1 LPDAPTRTIDQRVIA
16 RMLQRAAGNVPP
28 WLHEEVARRM
38 AQRLPVIL
46 STPHTLLQWWGHLS
60 ASDALLQ
67 AAYPKA
73 QRILVEPT
81 PALLHQSRVQAE
93 SPWWSVRR
101 WRGHAVR
108 VVHEEDVLPGSAEL
122 LWSNMMLHAV
132 ADPPALMARWR
143 RALSADGFLMFS
155 TLGPDTLAELR
166 ALYVD
171 LGWPPPAAAFVDM
184 HDLGDMLVRAGFADP
199 VMDQEKLTLTWADP
213 VALLA
218 ELRGLGAN
226 TEPRRA
232 PGLRTPRWK
241 QRLVDAI
248 DARKGADGRFALSFE
263 LVFGH
268 AFNAPPRVPMAPQS
282 EVALQDMR
290 AMVRARRGGPRP

>member
-1 LPDAPTRTIDQRVIA
+1 
-16 RMLQRAAGNVPP
+16 
-28 WLHEEVARRM
+28 M

-46 STPHTLLQWWGHLS
+46 STPHALLQWWGHLS
-60 ASDALLQ
+60 ASDPLLQ

-81 PALLHQSRVQAE
+81 PALLRLSQAQAE
-93 SPWWSVRR
+93 LPWWSARR
-101 WRGHAVR
+101 WRGPAVR
-108 VVHEEDVLPGSAEL
+108 AVGEADVVPGAAQL

-132 ADPPALMARWR
+132 ADPPALMIRWR
-143 RALSADGFLMFS
+143 RALAADGFLMFS

-166 ALYVD
+166 ALYRD
-171 LGWPPPAAAFVDM
+171 LGWPSPAAAFVDM

-199 VMDQEKLTLTWADP
+199 VMDQEKVTLTWSDP
-213 VALLA
+213 SALLA

-226 TEPRRA
+226 TDPQRA

-241 QRLVDAI
+241 KKLCDAI
-248 DARKGADGRFALSFE
+248 DARKGADGRFALGFE

-268 AFNAPPRVPMAPQS
+268 AFNAPPRVPVAPQA
-282 EVALQDMR
+282 EVALEDMR
-290 AMVRARRGGPRP
+290 AMVRAGRPSPRP